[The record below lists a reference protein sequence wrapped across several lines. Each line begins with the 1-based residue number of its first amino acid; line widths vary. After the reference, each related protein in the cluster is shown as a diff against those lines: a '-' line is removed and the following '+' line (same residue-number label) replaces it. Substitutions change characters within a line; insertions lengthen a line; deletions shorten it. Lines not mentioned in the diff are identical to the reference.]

1 MRRVVWILIASAL
14 NLHAQMAPWMEP
26 SHRAGSSWIERKN
39 SHLVRQKHDYSCG
52 SASLATLL
60 RYYYHRHVSEKQI
73 LEAIKRAKGITDAN
87 LKAMIK
93 EGKAG
98 LSFLDLSN
106 YAQTLGFR
114 SIAMALDMEALSQL
128 KLPVII
134 YLVSHDLG
142 HFSVYKGMDAQY
154 VYLADPSFGNTAMRR
169 AKFEKLFYQRKDNE
183 YPGKILAFL
192 PESETVKPDELF
204 MELPKHKH
212 VVYDTIRSRLV
223 R

>member
-1 MRRVVWILIASAL
+1 
-14 NLHAQMAPWMEP
+14 MAPWIEP
-26 SHRAGSSWIERKN
+26 SHRAGASWIERKN

-60 RYYYHRHVSEKQI
+60 RYYYHQPVDEKQI

-93 EGKAG
+93 AGKAG

-106 YAQTLGFR
+106 YAKTRGFR

-134 YLVSHDLG
+134 YIASHDLG
-142 HFSVYKGMDAQY
+142 HFSVYKGMDDRY

-169 AKFEKLFYQRKDNE
+169 TKFEKLFYQRNDNE
-183 YPGKILAFL
+183 YPGKILALL

-204 MELPKHKH
+204 MKLPRHRH
-212 VVYDTIRSRLV
+212 VVYDTIRSRMV